1 MTKHR
6 PARAVAGALLGALLL
21 LAACGGDRE
30 ASSDDASPTPAIA
43 ATARPTAAVPAAS
56 PLAPQTAAVFEPPR
70 AALAF
75 DHLLMLASE
84 IGPRVAASE
93 QERRA
98 AQYIAAQLA
107 ASGYEVTIEPFE
119 VESTVEQSTVVL
131 PDGVELASTLALLG
145 SPNLTASG
153 PLVRLDGLGRASD
166 LVGLDLGGVVLV
178 VDRGVIEFA
187 TKAANAEQAGAVALV
202 IVNNVAGPL
211 ARGSLGDATFSI
223 PIVGIAR
230 DDAAALDLLA
240 AEGASVEV
248 RADRRLSTA
257 PSQNVVA
264 RPAGSCRVLVGAHYD
279 SVARTPG
286 ANDNASGVAALI
298 ELARTQRAGGL
309 CYVAFGAE
317 EIGLR
322 GSAAFIAEHGTDGLR
337 FMLNLDVVGKLSDT
351 RFIAGD
357 QRPSRELAERAAAL
371 ADGLGYAIPRGSF
384 PAFASSDHAPFAE
397 AGVPAITIT
406 GGSDESI
413 HTPQDVAAD
422 ISVEALQTMLDVTAA
437 LLRDLLPD

>member
-6 PARAVAGALLGALLL
+6 PARAIAGALLGAVLLL
-21 LAACGGDRE
+21 VACAGDRE
-30 ASSDDASPTPAIA
+30 ASSEDASPTPAIA
-43 ATARPTAAVPAAS
+43 ATARPAEATATAS
-56 PLAPQTAAVFEPPR
+56 PLAPQTAAVFEPPQ
-70 AALAF
+70 ATLAF
-75 DHLLMLASE
+75 EHLLMLASE

-98 AQYIAAQLA
+98 AQYIAAQFE
-107 ASGYEVTIEPFE
+107 ASGYAVTIEPFE
-119 VESTVEQSTVVL
+119 VESTIEQSTVVL

-153 PLVRLDGLGRASD
+153 PLVRLVGLGRASD
-166 LVGLDLGGVVLV
+166 LVGLDLEGVVLV

-187 TKAANAEQAGAVALV
+187 TKAANAEQVGAVALV
-202 IVNNVAGPL
+202 IVNNVDGLL
-211 ARGSLGDATFSI
+211 ARGSLGDASFAI

-230 DDAAALDLLA
+230 DDAAALELLA
-240 AEGASVEV
+240 EEGATVEV
-248 RADRRLSTA
+248 RADRRLGSA

-264 RPAGSCRVLVGAHYD
+264 RSAGGCRVLVGAHYD
-279 SVARTPG
+279 SVARSPG

-298 ELARTQRAGGL
+298 ELARTQRDEGL

-317 EIGLR
+317 EIGLW
-322 GSAAFIAEHGTDGLR
+322 GSDAFIAEHGTEGLR
-337 FMLNLDVVGKLSDT
+337 FMLNLDMVGKLSDT
-351 RFIAGD
+351 RFIASD
-357 QRPSRELAERAAAL
+357 QRPSRDLADRAAVL
-371 ADGLGYAIPRGSF
+371 AAELGHAVPRGSF
-384 PAFASSDHAPFAE
+384 PSFASSDHAPFAE

-413 HTPQDVAAD
+413 HTPQDIAAE

-437 LLRDLLPD
+437 LLRDLLLD